1 MTYAA
6 GILYRAGDR
15 VLLLKR
21 GYDCDEPGTWGL
33 PGGKIEPGETPGQ
46 AAIRESTEETGFD
59 PTGFPLDLLRED
71 GQYTTFFTPLPAPFE
86 PVLNSE
92 HSESVWAPL
101 NELPAPLHPGLAP
114 LLTPM
119 STATDTLSARQY
131 DGNGWFEVKR
141 NPISKV
147 GVFPY
152 SGGQLGKTGADAA
165 RIFQVLR
172 PAEELASP
180 ECIESFK
187 LLPWV
192 DNHTMIGPAA
202 QKMMDQALPAE
213 AKGVHGVIGEQVFF
227 EDGVLYG
234 NIKTFSDS
242 LAELIDAGK
251 RELSAGYR
259 CRWDFTPGVFEGQSY
274 DAVQRQIRGNHLA
287 LVKEGRMGADVA
299 VMDQFTFSFDAKE
312 IIMADP
318 EKKPAAD
325 EGEGGASMTLADA
338 LKMLKE
344 LAPQV
349 AALQAAVSGMAKPA
363 DEVVVDK
370 DPGTS
375 PPAAGTEVVEVED
388 TKQVAMDAQLK
399 SISTQFATFKANTTR
414 DVLKDM
420 AVRDALVARLTPVI
434 GVFDHAELTAAEVAA
449 YGCKHEKIGLT
460 GVPPEAAVYALDA
473 YLKAAPKAAPATV
486 AMDSAN
492 TDPGTGSVVGQYLQS
507 TRAAG

>member
-6 GILYRAGDR
+6 GILFLAAGQ
-15 VLLLKR
+15 VLLLLR
-21 GYDCDEPGTWGL
+21 GDDCDEPGTWGL
-33 PGGKIEPGETPGQ
+33 PGGKIEPGETPSE
-46 AAIRESTEETGFD
+46 AAIRECQEEVGFD
-59 PTGFPLDLLRED
+59 PSQLPLLPMHDD
-71 GQYTTFFTPLPAPFE
+71 GHFATFRVRLPAPFD

-92 HSESVWAPL
+92 HRGFVWAPL
-101 NELPAPLHPGLAP
+101 SDLPTPLHPGLAP
-114 LLTPM
+114 LLLPM
-119 STATDTLSARQY
+119 SAATDTLSARQY
-131 DGNGWFEVKR
+131 DGNGWFEVKK

-152 SGGQLGKTGADAA
+152 SGAQLGKTGEDAQ
-165 RIFQVLR
+165 RTYLVLR
-172 PAEELASP
+172 PPEELASP

-192 DNHTMIGPAA
+192 DNHTMIGPAF
-202 QKMMDQALPAE
+202 QKVMDTALPAE

-259 CRWDFTPGVFEGQSY
+259 CRYDFTPGVFEGQAY

-287 LVKEGRMGADVA
+287 LVKQGRMGADVA

-312 IIMADP
+312 LIMADP

-325 EGEGGASMTLADA
+325 EGDAGAGMTLADA
-338 LKMLKE
+338 VKMLKE

-349 AALQAAVSGMAKPA
+349 AALNAAMAATAKPA
-363 DEVVVDK
+363 GEEPK
-370 DPGTS
+370 
-375 PPAAGTEVVEVED
+375 PAAEALTAEVED
-388 TKQVAMDAQLK
+388 MKDKAVAMDAALK
-399 SISTQFATFKANTTR
+399 TVSTQLAEFKANSTR
-414 DVLKDM
+414 EVLKDI

-434 GVFDHAELTAAEVAA
+434 GTFDHAEMTSAEVAA
-449 YGCKHEKIGLT
+449 YGCKHEAIGL
-460 GVPPEAAVYALDA
+460 GDVPAAAAVYALDA
-473 YLKAAPKAAPATV
+473 FLKAAPKAAPAADTRTV
-486 AMDSAN
+486 AMDAAIVPGGLVAGMLKRVSA
-492 TDPGTGSVVGQYLQS
+492 
-507 TRAAG
+507 A